1 MAAICSTCSRL
12 VSRQSF
18 MGGLR
23 PAVQPVTLLNTINF
37 DGKGYPI
44 PTMENIPWLVQE
56 ILLCNV

>member
-23 PAVQPVTLLNTINF
+23 PEVQTVTLIIPLILTERVPYTYH
-37 DGKGYPI
+37 GKYPLAS
-44 PTMENIPWLVQE
+44 TGDFVM
-56 ILLCNV
+56 